1 MRQQFPNPAIGLGWQ
16 AFEHILQIRE
26 GLMAV
31 EPRGLDQAHDRSG
44 TLARPQATR
53 EQPVLAPERNR
64 PDLVL
69 DSVVVDGHTTI
80 THVVREGGRALEAVI
95 DSAGNARAV
104 GNLGA
109 PLQEPRMQTLK
120 DGTGLRLS

>member
-31 EPRGLDQAHDRSG
+31 EPRGLNQAHDRSG

-53 EQPVLAPERNR
+53 EQPVLALMP
-64 PDLVL
+64 
-69 DSVVVDGHTTI
+69 TF
-80 THVVREGGRALEAVI
+80 A
-95 DSAGNARAV
+95 
-104 GNLGA
+104 
-109 PLQEPRMQTLK
+109 
-120 DGTGLRLS
+120 